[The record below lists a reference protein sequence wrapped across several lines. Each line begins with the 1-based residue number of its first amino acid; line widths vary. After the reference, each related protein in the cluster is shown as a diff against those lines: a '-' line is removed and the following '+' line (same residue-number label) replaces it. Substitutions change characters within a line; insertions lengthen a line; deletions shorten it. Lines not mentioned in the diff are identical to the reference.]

1 MWEYQIKTEFVKDNK
16 QLQEVLN
23 EFGKD
28 GWDIFSCAGYQK
40 RGKKDKKGSY
50 YYETEYTMYMKR
62 CVEYNKLEQIAVIN
76 KKT

>member
-16 QLQEVLN
+16 QLQKVLN

-28 GWDIFSCAGYQK
+28 GWDIFSCVGYQK
-40 RGKKDKKGSY
+40 REKKDKKGFY

-62 CVEYNKLEQIAVIN
+62 CVEYSELNIKPE
-76 KKT
+76 